1 MKDAIIFPS
10 RNGLEVVPGDSVQL
24 MKANDG
30 INEEESQDGCIES
43 MDDIKEEDEMGNFS
57 ERIIEESQPIYE
69 FVEGEHF
76 NEPRGSDSI
85 IYS

>member
-1 MKDAIIFPS
+1 
-10 RNGLEVVPGDSVQL
+10 

-85 IYS
+85 IYSEIEIDNNEDGSMKLFGETE